1 MSDDLTP
8 QDIRTVVKTLWAL
21 IFFTGLAFLVLV
33 VKNANASP
41 FLDVSLGSMVGAI
54 EQPESGQVPFW
65 LEGGYSVGGY
75 YGGLGHRSNADY
87 NGDETDYEYLMVG
100 RSASSVFYNMDLYG
114 QVEGHHIIR
123 GNLNRENVL
132 SVEGGVKRGQFRFG
146 AFYETA
152 TGLNIQGLKA
162 GYTF

>member
-1 MSDDLTP
+1 MSDYDP
-8 QDIRTVVKTLWAL
+8 KDIQTAIKTLWAL
-21 IFFTGLAFLVLV
+21 VIFTGISFIALVA
-33 VKNANASP
+33 KSSQASP

-65 LEGGYSVGGY
+65 GEVGYSVGGY
-75 YGGLGHRSNADY
+75 YAGLGHRSNVEK
-87 NGDETDYEYLMVG
+87 NGNETDYEYLMVG
-100 RSASSVFYNMDLYG
+100 RSASCVFYNMNFYG

-132 SVEGGVKRGQFRFG
+132 SVEGGVKQGQFRFG

>member
-1 MSDDLTP
+1 MSDYTP
-8 QDIRTVVKTLWAL
+8 QDVKTAIKTLWAL
-21 IFFTGLAFLVLV
+21 VIFTGIAFIALVA
-33 VKNANASP
+33 KSSQASP

-54 EQPESGQVPFW
+54 DQPESGNSPFW
-65 LEGGYSVGGY
+65 AEVGYSVGGY
-75 YGGLGHRSNADY
+75 YGGVGHRSNADY

-100 RSASSVFYNMDLYG
+100 RSASCVFYNMSLYG

-132 SVEGGVKRGQFRFG
+132 SVEGGLRQGKFRFG

-162 GYTF
+162 GYSF